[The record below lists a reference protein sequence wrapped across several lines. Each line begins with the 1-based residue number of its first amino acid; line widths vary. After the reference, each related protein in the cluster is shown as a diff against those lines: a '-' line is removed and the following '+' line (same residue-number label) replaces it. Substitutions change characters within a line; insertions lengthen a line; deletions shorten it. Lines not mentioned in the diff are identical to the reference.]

1 MTCEVCTFEFCWLCR
16 SRFTP
21 DHFSTLRVSPCSGR
35 LFTNNSHSISLCSR
49 ICTCFRNF
57 LMLLFFP
64 LIILPV
70 LILMIPILK
79 VLKEFLKIRKRYRI
93 INQLHPRDNRF
104 VNIEI
109 KISLDNL
116 GRCKLCG
123 WAILSVIALPLTCLI
138 FSIPVAVSLVIWVF
152 AVAGRVYGTLCFI
165 FASGICYL
173 HQYIWTRNNQGVII
187 HQEGVPNAAPL

>member
-35 LFTNNSHSISLCSR
+35 LFTNNSSSISLCSK
-49 ICTCFRNF
+49 ICTYFRYF

-79 VLKEFLKIRKRYRI
+79 VLKEFLKTRKKYRI

-104 VNIEI
+104 VNLET
-109 KISLDNL
+109 KMSLDKL

-123 WAILSVIALPLTCLI
+123 WAVLSVIALPLTLLI
-138 FSIPVAVSLVIWVF
+138 FSLPVAVSLIMW
-152 AVAGRVYGTLCFI
+152 GL
-165 FASGICYL
+165 
-173 HQYIWTRNNQGVII
+173 GVLGSISS
-187 HQEGVPNAAPL
+187 VLRRRR